1 MGVLHNWFVRPLWR
15 KEIRQTWGLLGLMLL
30 LGFFAVLLTHMQQW
44 WFQTPEYILNQASIF
59 DRDPDNAVSWAFSEK
74 YAFFQFGL
82 ALICFLLALWQMGYE
97 RRSHVSELGF
107 ALPYPRW
114 LIYGTKWM
122 VGAAYIISSV
132 LVITGLYAAMLWAS
146 PVGSHFHAIVFIKY
160 AFHVIFAVLSVYT
173 LMLFIGSLTGSWT
186 AQAVLTFIL
195 FYMYEFMV
203 SMLPQLAYVFF
214 LLPIYQR
221 IDLRGTVWEKLN
233 VMNWIT
239 ENADRYPYGF
249 VGVSA
254 LLLLVAGLVLYNR
267 NPLENNGKLIVFPWG
282 EKVLIGGFVLCAAL
296 LGGSMGSGLVYPG
309 RLGYLIGAG
318 FCCVLGY
325 LIIRTLTRMRL

>member
-1 MGVLHNWFVRPLWR
+1 MLHNWFVRPLWR

-30 LGFFAVLLTHMQQW
+30 LGFFAVLFTHMQQW
-44 WFQTPEYILNQASIF
+44 WFQTPEYIQHNASIF
-59 DRDPDNAVSWAFSEK
+59 DRDTDNAVSWAFSEK
-74 YAFFQFGL
+74 YAIFQFGL

-97 RRSHVSELGF
+97 RRSHISELGF

-132 LVITGLYAAMLWAS
+132 FVITVLYAVMLWAS
-146 PVGSHFHAIVFIKY
+146 PVGSHFHVMVFIKY

-173 LMLFIGSLTGSWT
+173 FMLFIGSFTGSWT
-186 AQAVLTFIL
+186 AQAVLTLIL
-195 FYMYEFMV
+195 FCIYEFMV
-203 SMLPQLAYVFF
+203 LMLHQLAYVFF
-214 LLPIYQR
+214 LVPIYQR
-221 IDLRGTVWEKLN
+221 MDLRGTVWEKLN
-233 VMNWIT
+233 VLGWIT
-239 ENADRYPYGF
+239 EEIDRYPYGF

-267 NPLENNGKLIVFPWG
+267 NPLENNGKLIVFPSG

-296 LGGSMGSGLVYPG
+296 LGGNIGYGLVYPG

-318 FCCVLGY
+318 FCFLLGY